1 LLSGFDEV
9 RNGDEGPRLGDGGSV
24 DDGEL
29 GSCELLASEMT
40 SRESMYVGGLVSIKE
55 IEIHHDPNGG
65 SPGYCCW
72 GATKND
78 NCHSRPVGLTG

>member
-1 LLSGFDEV
+1 MLSGFDEV
-9 RNGDEGPRLGDGGSV
+9 RNGDEGLRLGDGGSV
-24 DDGEL
+24 DGGEF
-29 GSCELLASEMT
+29 GSELLASGMT

-65 SPGYCCW
+65 SPRCCCW

-78 NCHSRPVGLTG
+78 NCHSRPAGLTS

>member
-1 LLSGFDEV
+1 MLGGFDEV
-9 RNGDEGPRLGDGGSV
+9 RNGDEGLRLGDGGSV
-24 DDGEL
+24 GNGEL
-29 GSCELLASEMT
+29 GSCELLASEMI

-65 SPGYCCW
+65 SPCCCCW

-78 NCHSRPVGLTG
+78 NCQSRPTRLTS

>member
-1 LLSGFDEV
+1 MLSGFDDV
-9 RNGDEGPRLGDGGSV
+9 RNGDEGPRLGDGGPV

-40 SRESMYVGGLVSIKE
+40 SRESIYVGGLVSIKE
-55 IEIHHDPNGG
+55 SEIHHDPDGG
-65 SPGYCCW
+65 SPNCLCS

-78 NCHSRPVGLTG
+78 NCHIRPDELTG

>member
-1 LLSGFDEV
+1 MLSGFDEV
-9 RNGDEGPRLGDGGSV
+9 RNGDEGLRLGDGGSV
-24 DDGEL
+24 DGGEL
-29 GSCELLASEMT
+29 GSELLASGMT

-65 SPGYCCW
+65 SPRCCCW

-78 NCHSRPVGLTG
+78 NCHSRPAGLTS

>member
-1 LLSGFDEV
+1 MLSGFDEV
-9 RNGDEGPRLGDGGSV
+9 RNGDERLRLGDEGSVGDGGS
-24 DDGEL
+24 
-29 GSCELLASEMT
+29 GSCELLASDMT

-65 SPGYCCW
+65 SPRCCCW

-78 NCHSRPVGLTG
+78 NCHSRPAGLTS